1 MNSAG
6 VSGPFNPLIGSGLA
20 QDGTAAPVCIIGV
33 SAANLVATV
42 ATFGPQQS
50 ALGNFIGQ
58 QGRTSAQG
66 AGYSESHPPPNDF
79 DTTFA
84 CQAVV
89 AGAQAATNYKASS
102 NGFFFG

>member
-33 SAANLVATV
+33 DPANLATAVA
-42 ATFGPQQS
+42 AFGPGQS

-58 QGRTSAQG
+58 QAKTTAQG

-79 DTTFA
+79 DNTFT

-89 AGAQAATNYKASS
+89 AGAQAATHYLSSS
-102 NGFFFG
+102 NGFSFN